1 MKGWTCLN
9 VRVHQNE
16 STGIFFKDIIGSQ
29 DPTVYYY
36 RKDSAASKMKP
47 SDIQSDWFDGARHLH
62 VTGIT
67 PALGE
72 ETTEMI
78 IAAMEKARAE
88 GMTISFDPN
97 IRRKLWDDEKAK
109 KTILKMIPLSDIFM
123 PGLDECRFLFGE
135 KTLDE
140 YGEILLNM
148 GPNLI
153 LTKLGAAGSM
163 AITKQYTIKK
173 NGFKERIVD
182 TVGAGDAFASGCLSL
197 LLDVPNLKGELEAI
211 INIRDVVGK
220 AIERGNRLG
229 ALTVQF
235 KGDWEGLPTLKN
247 LLALE
252 EGGERISR

>member
-1 MKGWTCLN
+1 
-9 VRVHQNE
+9 
-16 STGIFFKDIIGSQ
+16 
-29 DPTVYYY
+29 
-36 RKDSAASKMKP
+36 MKP

-72 ETTEMI
+72 GTTEMI
-78 IAAMEKARAE
+78 IAAMEKARAK

-97 IRRKLWDDEKAK
+97 IRRKLWSDEKAK

-135 KTLDE
+135 KILDE

-153 LTKLGAAGSM
+153 LTKLGEAGSM
-163 AITKQYTIKK
+163 AMTKQYTIKK
-173 NGFKERIVD
+173 NGFKVERIVD

-197 LLDVPNLKGELEAI
+197 LLDMPNLKGELETTVG
-211 INIRDVVGK
+211 NIRDVVGM

-235 KGDWEGLPTLKN
+235 KGDWEGLPTLMN

-252 EGGERISR
+252 EGEERISR